1 MFDEHRVLSHT
12 AAVWLGTPLAAWQP
26 ITDQCT
32 QQGGIC
38 RGEAG
43 ELPPHLT
50 FPPTGLSE
58 NLGEWKGGV
67 EGKGRVRETTC
78 LTPPP
83 LASASNIPPWYAG
96 TGAYAQL
103 CTAVCLRLEKQRSFS
118 CLLNFCVLELAIGIR
133 VG

>member
-67 EGKGRVRETTC
+67 EGKGKGKGEGDH
-78 LTPPP
+78 LPYSPPP
-83 LASASNIPPWYAG
+83 HWLLPQIYHPG
-96 TGAYAQL
+96 TQVQARMRSCALQYVYGL
-103 CTAVCLRLEKQRSFS
+103 KSRDLSVVC
-118 CLLNFCVLELAIGIR
+118 
-133 VG
+133 